1 MTASEDE
8 SHAMEMDLE
17 TKLDPDQSAKVLP
30 STGGQKSSNQ
40 NFYSCLSDVSMSDEA
55 QVAPPPPPIRP
66 PTEKISG
73 DVLGGGKSAPALGGI
88 MTPLGK
94 NLSRKPAGSLDVTPP
109 RRLWGDICDEPD
121 DTPVIDLVGEAYH
134 VVEGGGDVTPAFNAT
149 KSPRGKKNFEEKKKF
164 ESVTPSVSTPQ
175 IVASF
180 DEDLKVAP
188 AFGSDG
194 SNFDP
199 EIFSRGSKKSS
210 PEKKK
215 RALLGVTCISEM
227 SNDGTVLVWAENS
240 LFYRLRSDDFTR
252 VPKPLTPI
260 FFETDGD
267 LHSRKISKSSDI
279 PTYVGTFQRFPDEKK
294 ESFSLS
300 GVFIHDDRSVT
311 FECNPGAAFA
321 RPIKSS
327 FFKDQ
332 LHVTVLKSLKFNV
345 RCEAKFATSGQSL
358 LKNRSPSAFPS
369 SVSGFAPP
377 PSNGLPSLTRW
388 VAPSP
393 RKCLWTSG
401 SKPSLKSTSSSAS
414 RKTTSFLRC
423 PTRTSSTSK
432 ITGL

>member
-1 MTASEDE
+1 M
-8 SHAMEMDLE
+8 
-17 TKLDPDQSAKVLP
+17 
-30 STGGQKSSNQ
+30 
-40 NFYSCLSDVSMSDEA
+40 
-55 QVAPPPPPIRP
+55 
-66 PTEKISG
+66 
-73 DVLGGGKSAPALGGI
+73 
-88 MTPLGK
+88 
-94 NLSRKPAGSLDVTPP
+94 
-109 RRLWGDICDEPD
+109 
-121 DTPVIDLVGEAYH
+121 
-134 VVEGGGDVTPAFNAT
+134 VEGGGDVTPASNAT

-227 SNDGTVLVWAENS
+227 SNDGTVLVWAENL

-377 PSNGLPSLTRW
+377 VKRPPVVDPVGGSFPPQVLVDLRAQAEFKIHIVVGLPENDII
-388 VAPSP
+388 
-393 RKCLWTSG
+393 
-401 SKPSLKSTSSSAS
+401 PSLSYSDFLDLQDNGAVNWRTIEKKISEKYKAISLGGGGGGRWSRLPLISSSVWPSIA
-414 RKTTSFLRC
+414 TTWGGE
-423 PTRTSSTSK
+423 TRTSSLSRGCGKNFRFTLRTASPK
-432 ITGL
+432 IFWAPLVLGSGYLWPSPLIPSPLPKIARN